1 MCCEGMKQY
10 SIACH
15 DHAKVPN
22 IIVKEE
28 KDALKFAFLDR
39 SMYFCTRK
47 WDIILLQT
55 KGFGI

>member
-1 MCCEGMKQY
+1 MKQY

-22 IIVKEE
+22 IIVIEE